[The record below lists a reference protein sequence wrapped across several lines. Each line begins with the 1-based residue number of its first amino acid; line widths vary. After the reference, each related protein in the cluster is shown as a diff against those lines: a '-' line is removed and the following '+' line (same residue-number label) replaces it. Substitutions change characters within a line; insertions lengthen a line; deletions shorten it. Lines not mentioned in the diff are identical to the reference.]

1 MVGYVYRRAVG
12 GCVCVVW
19 VGRKYAE
26 LNLSDWWLEI
36 NGCGKYKQCELE
48 HILNSLWILNKTFR
62 AIQIFFK

>member
-26 LNLSDWWLEI
+26 LNLSDWWLE
-36 NGCGKYKQCELE
+36 
-48 HILNSLWILNKTFR
+48 NKR
-62 AIQIFFK
+62 MRKIQTV